1 MNKTQNS
8 RAMESTDFHTWRERQ
23 NLASWKATAQA
34 LGLPYWR
41 VLRLKNGEERIP
53 LEVELACI
61 SFECRHFG
69 KVLKSQIA
77 SRYEVLRYSW
87 FCERVIKVI
96 ELPRDDARRNELA
109 IVLLVGL
116 TALLANDLGTT
127 PVTLLNRVLLRL
139 VAESSTG
146 QRHQESGKTPCKSSC
161 LDEYVSAVVDG
172 NGQGARSFP

>member
-1 MNKTQNS
+1 MSKTDS
-8 RAMESTDFHTWRERQ
+8 RAMDSTDLHAWRERQ

-53 LEVELACI
+53 LEIELACI
-61 SFECRHFG
+61 SFECGHFG
-69 KVLKSQIA
+69 KLLKSQLA
-77 SRYEVLRYSW
+77 SRYEALRYTW

-96 ELPRDDARRNELA
+96 ELPRDDARRFELA

-127 PVTLLNRVLLRL
+127 PVSLLNRILFRL

-146 QRHQESGKTPCKSSC
+146 HHRQEPGKTPCKNSR
-161 LDEYVSAVVDG
+161 LDEHVSAIADG
-172 NGQGARSFP
+172 NVLGSPPLP